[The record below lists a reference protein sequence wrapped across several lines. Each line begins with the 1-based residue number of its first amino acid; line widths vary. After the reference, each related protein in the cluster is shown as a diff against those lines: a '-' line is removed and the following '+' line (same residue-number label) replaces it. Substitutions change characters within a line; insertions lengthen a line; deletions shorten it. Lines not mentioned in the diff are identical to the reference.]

1 MHIKLSF
8 FTFAYNKV
16 SYQQSYTNSDKKTN
30 IMRKETKAASKDV
43 ISKVLGGIIIAAGMA
58 YLFFG
63 SQHCDAAR
71 FLAMCV
77 CLGAGLKIIEDD

>member
-1 MHIKLSF
+1 
-8 FTFAYNKV
+8 
-16 SYQQSYTNSDKKTN
+16 
-30 IMRKETKAASKDV
+30 MRKDTKAASKDV

-71 FLAMCV
+71 FLVMCV

>member
-1 MHIKLSF
+1 
-8 FTFAYNKV
+8 
-16 SYQQSYTNSDKKTN
+16 
-30 IMRKETKAASKDV
+30 MRKETKAASKDV
-43 ISKVLGGIIIAAGMA
+43 ISKVLGGISKVLGGIIIAAGMA

>member
-1 MHIKLSF
+1 MHVTKLVN
-8 FTFAYNKV
+8 NKV
-16 SYQQSYTNSDKKTN
+16 IQIATKNKH
-30 IMRKETKAASKDV
+30 MRKETKAASKDV

>member
-1 MHIKLSF
+1 MHITKLA
-8 FTFAYNKV
+8 TNKV
-16 SYQQSYTNSDKKTN
+16 IQIATKKQN

-77 CLGAGLKIIEDD
+77 CLGSGLKIIEDD

>member
-1 MHIKLSF
+1 
-8 FTFAYNKV
+8 
-16 SYQQSYTNSDKKTN
+16 
-30 IMRKETKAASKDV
+30 
-43 ISKVLGGIIIAAGMA
+43 MA

-63 SQHCDAAR
+63 SQHCGAAR